1 MKYYVSCLIAL
12 IFSIVFSACAGAIS
26 KLDGEDSTL
35 PTIKNV
41 KTLSDVGAIA
51 FEWDRI
57 TDEKVSG
64 IAIYKEN
71 KDNEFEE
78 ITYLK
83 NPQITHFVDE
93 NLIPETTYRYKF
105 KTTSKTHYSPD
116 SEIIVAK
123 TSFIDEVESVFA
135 SNDYPQQV
143 KLIFSPHPNPS
154 ISYYLIQRE
163 VDGEFKTIA
172 LVNHRL
178 LAEYFDTNLEHGKS
192 YKYRIIAIDHAKNP
206 SRPSKVITAK
216 TKDLPPPPQNIT
228 ASQNLAQKIKLS
240 WDKQNDAKSYNI
252 YRSNV
257 DNGRFSHIA
266 TSKTNEYIDNINAN
280 GVSYFYKL
288 ESIDSSDLQSRLS
301 QAVMGKTKSPPKTP
315 QITRGYVDNNEAK
328 IEWSADSSV
337 NHFVVYRIDSHS
349 KKQSRFRA
357 TQNNFNDKEVSNGGE
372 FSYFVVAV
380 DENGL
385 ESEKSNKIILSIK

>member
-1 MKYYVSCLIAL
+1 MKYYINCLIAL
-12 IFSIVFSACAGAIS
+12 IFSIFFNACSGVIS
-26 KLDGEDSTL
+26 TLDGEDSTL
-35 PTIKNV
+35 PLVKNI

-51 FEWDRI
+51 FEWDKINDERVSAI
-57 TDEKVSG
+57 T
-64 IAIYKEN
+64 IYKEN

-78 ITYLK
+78 IAHLK
-83 NPQITHFVDE
+83 NPQMTHFVDE

-105 KTTSKTHYSPD
+105 KTISKTHYSQD
-116 SEIIVAK
+116 SEIISVK
-123 TSFIDEVESVFA
+123 TSFIDEIESIFA
-135 SNDYPQQV
+135 SNDYPKQV

-154 ISYYLIQRE
+154 ISHYLIQRE

-178 LAEYFDTNLEHGKS
+178 LAEYFDTNLENGKS

-206 SRPSKVITAK
+206 SRPSKIITAK
-216 TKDLPPPPQNIT
+216 TKNLPPSPQNIT
-228 ASQNLAQKIKLS
+228 ASQNLAQKIRLS
-240 WDKQNDAKSYNI
+240 WDKQSDAKIYNI
-252 YRSNV
+252 YRSNSE
-257 DNGRFSHIA
+257 NGHFSHIA

-280 GVSYFYKL
+280 GVAYFYKID
-288 ESIDSSDLQSRLS
+288 SVDSSDLQSLLS
-301 QAVMGKTKSPPKTP
+301 QSVMGKTKSPPKAV
-315 QITRGYVDNNEAK
+315 QITRGYVDNNEVK

-337 NHFVVYRIDSHS
+337 NHFVVYRIDSANG
-349 KKQSRFRA
+349 KQTRFKV